1 MTMTVT
7 GSYESDTAIKN
18 TREDLISIGVPQE
31 QIFVD
36 AEHHQIKVMIAD
48 STEPEV
54 EEILRRH
61 SPSDVSVRHH

>member
-1 MTMTVT
+1 MTTTVT
-7 GSYESDTAIKN
+7 GSYETDTAIKN

-31 QIFVD
+31 QIFID

-48 STEPEV
+48 SGEPEI

-61 SPSDVSVRHH
+61 NPSGISKYHH